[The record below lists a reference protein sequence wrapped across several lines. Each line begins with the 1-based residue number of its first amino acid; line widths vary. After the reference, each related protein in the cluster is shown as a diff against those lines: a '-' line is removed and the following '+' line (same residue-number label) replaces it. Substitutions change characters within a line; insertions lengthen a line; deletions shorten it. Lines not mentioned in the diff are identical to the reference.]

1 MSYEILNYEK
11 KTMKL
16 AGYERVSYE
25 KIRVMKWTYPI
36 LSDESEAR
44 IWLLE
49 KF

>member
-1 MSYEILNYEK
+1 MK
-11 KTMKL
+11 FWTMKFWTMKL
-16 AGYERVSYE
+16 VGYERVSYE